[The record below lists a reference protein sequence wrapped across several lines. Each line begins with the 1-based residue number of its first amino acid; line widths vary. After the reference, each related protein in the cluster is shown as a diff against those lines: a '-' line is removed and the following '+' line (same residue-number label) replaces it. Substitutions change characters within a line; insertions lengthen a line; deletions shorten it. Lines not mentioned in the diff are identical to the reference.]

1 MTDLYTQALQLIQR
15 YDTIIIH
22 RHTNP
27 DGDAIGSQVGLKH
40 LIKTNFPQKRV
51 FAVGDDPK
59 KYSFMDDSAPE
70 QISDDLYQN
79 ALAIVLDTSAKHLIS
94 DSRYTSAEATLRFD
108 HHIFVE
114 KICDTEVVDTT
125 FESCAG
131 LVAHFALQLGLTIS
145 PIAAKSLFTGIATDS
160 GRFRYDATNSR
171 TLRIAAALLDCG
183 VDLNQVYG
191 PLYAE
196 NFDMIKLRAQFV
208 LQVRFTP
215 HNVAYIYTT
224 KQRVAELGVDTFT
237 ISRGM
242 VGVMSD
248 IRGVES
254 WVNFTET
261 EEGVLCELRSKSQN
275 INAIAVKYGGG
286 GHLKAS
292 GATLPDYQTAMQM
305 LADLD
310 ALAATELAQ

>member
-1 MTDLYTQALQLIQR
+1 MTELYNQALQLIES

-40 LIKTNFPQKRV
+40 LIKTNFPHKQV
-51 FAVGDDPK
+51 FAVGDEPK
-59 KYSFMDDSAPE
+59 RYSFMDDSTAD
-70 QISDDLYQN
+70 QISDEVYQN
-79 ALAIVLDTSAKHLIS
+79 ALAIVLDTSAKFLIS
-94 DSRYTSAEATLRFD
+94 DARYQTAAATLRFD

-114 KICDTEVVDTT
+114 NICQTEVVDTS
-125 FESCAG
+125 FESCCG
-131 LVAHFALQLGLTIS
+131 LIADFARECGWKFS
-145 PIAAKSLFTGIATDS
+145 PIAAESLFTGMVTDS
-160 GRFRYDATNSR
+160 GRFRYDATNAR
-171 TLRIAAALLDCG
+171 TLRIAAALMESG

-208 LQVRFTP
+208 LEVRFTP

-261 EEGVLCELRSKSQN
+261 EDGVLCELRSKSQN

-292 GATLPDYQTAMQM
+292 GATVPDRQTAMQM
-305 LADLD
+305 LNDLD
-310 ALAATELAQ
+310 ALAQ

>member
-1 MTDLYTQALQLIQR
+1 MTELYNQALQLIES

-40 LIKTNFPQKRV
+40 LIKTNFPTKQV

-59 KYSFMDDSAPE
+59 RFSFMDDSTPDQVPDE
-70 QISDDLYQN
+70 TYQN
-79 ALAIVLDTSAKHLIS
+79 ALAIVLDTSAKFLIS
-94 DSRYTSAEATLRFD
+94 DVRYPKATATLRFD

-114 KICDTEVVDTT
+114 NICQTEVVDTS
-125 FESCAG
+125 FESCCG
-131 LVAHFALQLGLTIS
+131 LVAHFALECGWKFS
-145 PIAAKSLFTGIATDS
+145 PVAAKSLFTGMVTDS
-160 GRFRYDATNSR
+160 GRFRYDATNAR
-171 TLRIAAALLDCG
+171 TLRIAAALLENG

-208 LQVRFTP
+208 LEVRFTP

-261 EEGVLCELRSKSQN
+261 DDGVLCELRSKSQN

-292 GATLPDYQTAMQM
+292 GATVPDRQTAMQM
-305 LADLD
+305 LDDLD
-310 ALAATELAQ
+310 AQAADD